1 MKVISRLTDRRINA
15 QSILV
20 EMSVREYMGL
30 VDGAESNLDIQRQ
43 VIKGFKPYDRLR
55 EDLKKG
61 CIIPPLVLGLK
72 IDDKLSEANTDAVF
86 AEQIIQLI
94 RNIDSENVFIIDGL
108 QRTNAIKQVRDNLF
122 EAEKEAFEKLIL
134 RVEIWPD
141 ITLAALTYRMILL
154 NAGQK
159 PMSLKHQ
166 LEVVSRPLCISLD
179 SKYGEKIKIIRQK
192 DAARRSRY
200 GHYNFSVIAQSF
212 QAFVQKSPN
221 IDVRNE
227 VIAELNQI
235 DVLANYGDSLAQSP
249 TRKDLT
255 TQYIE
260 YIGYLLEFDEA
271 LCMKYSEK
279 KQAEDGSEV
288 PSGVSI
294 LARDS
299 FHLGIAAAYG
309 WCLEYKPDA
318 LEKAKTKLITLLGSS
333 QEDPLEIVR
342 HDKIQAGFSRKDN
355 IGEQTRKLV
364 FDGFKEYFRSEGL
377 TDFSTCWIQA

>member
-20 EMSVREYMGL
+20 EMTVNEYMEL

-55 EDLKKG
+55 EDLKRG

-72 IDDKLSEANTDAVF
+72 MNEMLSEAGTDAVF
-86 AEQIIQLI
+86 AEQFIQLI
-94 RNIDSENVFIIDGL
+94 GDIDSENVFIIDGL
-108 QRTNAIKQVRDNLF
+108 QRTNAIKQVRDNLQDDELASF
-122 EAEKEAFEKLIL
+122 GNLIL

-141 ITLAALTYRMILL
+141 ISLAALTYRMILL

-166 LEVVSRPLCISLD
+166 LEVVSRPLCISLE
-179 SKYGEKIKIIRQK
+179 STYGDRIKIIRQK
-192 DAARRSRY
+192 DATRRSRY
-200 GHYNFSVIAQSF
+200 GHYSFAVIAQSF

-235 DVLANYGDSLAQSP
+235 DVLANYGDSLEQSN
-249 TRKDLT
+249 TKKDLT
-255 TQYIE
+255 TQYID
-260 YIGYLLEFDEA
+260 YIGFLLKFDKA
-271 LCMKYSEK
+271 LCIRYAEK
-279 KQAEDGSEV
+279 KIAEDGSEV

-309 WCLEYKPDA
+309 WCLEYKPTA
-318 LEKAKTKLITLLGSS
+318 LETAKEKLIELLSS
-333 QEDPLEIVR
+333 SKEDPLEIVR
-342 HDKIQAGFSRKDN
+342 HDKIQSGFSRKDN